1 MLEIA
6 QPTLRSAPVV
16 VIVVIAVWKMRAE
29 SWDPIKG
36 FTRAILRSYCPSR
49 QSLLLPPVVTRR
61 EPVENLWGPIEHCLQ
76 IKNSFN
82 STKGFTHIATAHH
95 DNPPCPIRF
104 DTQRTSWY
112 GDRRHWL
119 WQMLRFWRN
128 TNCSHFQNQNK
139 YGRNSDLLWEQYV
152 SLISK
157 NNRYDLKWCN

>member
-1 MLEIA
+1 MSWLLLLLYERWE
-6 QPTLRSAPVV
+6 LRAG
-16 VIVVIAVWKMRAE
+16 IQLRALPGP
-29 SWDPIKG
+29 SSDPIVHHDNPFAPFSSLPWWHAENQWRTCGGQLNTVCKL
-36 FTRAILRSYCPSR
+36 RILLIPRKD
-49 QSLLLPPVVTRR
+49 LPT
-61 EPVENLWGPIEHCLQ
+61 
-76 IKNSFN
+76 
-82 STKGFTHIATAHH
+82 ATAHH